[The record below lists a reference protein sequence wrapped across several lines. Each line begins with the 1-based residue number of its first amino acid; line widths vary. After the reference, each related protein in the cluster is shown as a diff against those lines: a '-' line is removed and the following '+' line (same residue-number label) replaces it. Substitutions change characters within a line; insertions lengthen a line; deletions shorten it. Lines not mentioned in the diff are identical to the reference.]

1 MSELERAHTPKWS
14 TGQRS
19 TGKGMEESEET
30 GKKKKKREEGASL
43 IDVFLHH
50 FITV

>member
-30 GKKKKKREEGASL
+30 KKKKREEGASL